1 VATER
6 VYGGKTAAQRQ
17 GERREKLLDAGL
29 ELFGTRGYAATTIEM
44 LCTEARLNPRYF
56 YEQFESREQ
65 LLRAVY
71 DRHVE
76 DVFKSVVDAV
86 VGTPLDPRS
95 RLETGSR
102 AFVAQSLADPRAAR
116 INYFEMIGVSR
127 ELDTRRREVLGYYVD
142 LTAAQIEEIGLE
154 QFAPG
159 LNLHM
164 VAVAVVA
171 AMDGLCIDAL
181 GSGNADPDEI
191 VRTLTDLFIRALT

>member
-1 VATER
+1 MATER

-44 LCTEARLNPRYF
+44 LCAEARLNPRYF

-76 DVFKSVVDAV
+76 DVFKSVVEAV
-86 VGTPLDPRS
+86 VTAPLDPRL
-95 RLETGSR
+95 RLETASR
-102 AFVAQSLADPRAAR
+102 AFVAQSLADPRATR

-127 ELDTRRREVLGYYVD
+127 ELDARRREVLGYYVD